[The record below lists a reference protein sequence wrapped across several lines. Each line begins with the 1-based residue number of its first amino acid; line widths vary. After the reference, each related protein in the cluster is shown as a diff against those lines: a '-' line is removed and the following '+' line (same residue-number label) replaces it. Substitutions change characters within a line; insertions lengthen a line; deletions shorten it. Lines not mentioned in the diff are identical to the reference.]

1 MVSILFIQEFRIMH
15 PAGLMLPYLSQKPK
29 GNALREREADFE
41 SPSTRMPRFTQ
52 VGGTLLLGDPHGNH
66 ISEVAGGA
74 KAIVKRVWHYLTRVR
89 CPAPYMILQAHQE
102 GFLSTEPGIS
112 FEQCQI

>member
-29 GNALREREADFE
+29 GNALREREADLC
-41 SPSTRMPRFTQ
+41 PSTLVPGFTQ

>member
-29 GNALREREADFE
+29 GNALREREADLC
-41 SPSTRMPRFTQ
+41 PSTRVPGFTQ

-66 ISEVAGGA
+66 
-74 KAIVKRVWHYLTRVR
+74 IVKRVWHYLTRVR
-89 CPAPYMILQAHQE
+89 CPAPYMVLQAHQE